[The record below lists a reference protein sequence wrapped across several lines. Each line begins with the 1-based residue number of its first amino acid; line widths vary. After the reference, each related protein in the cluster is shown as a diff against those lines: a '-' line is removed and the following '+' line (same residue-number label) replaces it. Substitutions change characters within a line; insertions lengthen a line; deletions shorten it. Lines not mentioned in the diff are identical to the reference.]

1 LGRVPNWATT
11 TPTTLPD
18 MSRRAPPLLPGCTGR
33 HLKEAAWGFLI
44 AREFELVICNAQTA
58 TMLGLTVPPQLL
70 AIVSSEEARLHH
82 GVKAPN
88 RANVLY
94 TAYTAHPEL

>member
-1 LGRVPNWATT
+1 MN
-11 TPTTLPD
+11 
-18 MSRRAPPLLPGCTGR
+18 RRAFITLLGGAA
-33 HLKEAAWGFLI
+33 AAWPK
-44 AREFELVICNAQTA
+44 FELVICNAQTA